1 MKQLLSHILLLLA
14 FVLAPFVLMAQSP
27 ASLDANFNPGS
38 GANDLV
44 HASAVQPD
52 GKILIGGWFTS
63 YNGIG
68 RNYIARLNAD
78 GSLDTGF
85 DPGSGIAGGFFN
97 RVYSIVLQPNG
108 KIIIAGSFTNYNGIA
123 RRGIARVNTDGSLD
137 TSFDP
142 GTGANSDVFSAIIQ
156 PDGKIIIAG
165 SFFYYNGIAQN
176 SIARLNPDGSLD
188 TSFNP
193 GTGVNLSWGIGA
205 IAAAALN
212 VNGKIIIAGDFN
224 SYNGTVRNRI
234 AILNSDGT
242 LDTTFN
248 PGAGADSLISAVKVQ
263 PDGKILIGGWFTS
276 YNGTARN
283 GIARLNINGSLDTA
297 FDPGAGT
304 NNSVFALAL
313 QPDGKII
320 IGGAFH
326 KFNNTTRV
334 KIARLNSDGSLDL
347 GFNSASGADNNIFTV
362 ELQADGKIIIGG
374 WLTSYKGTARNHIA
388 RIYGGNPTGMAEAAK
403 GLEIKLYPNPSQGQF
418 QLELASIKAAKAEL
432 IVTDLT
438 GKVILTKEMK
448 ASNGSISEAVE
459 LKTAKGIYLL
469 QVKAEDQIIIRKV
482 IVE

>member
-326 KFNNTTRV
+326 KFNNTT
-334 KIARLNSDGSLDL
+334 L
-347 GFNSASGADNNIFTV
+347 TV